1 MEPKIDKSY
10 NDIFTLCDGDGG
22 VIGVSK
28 DIGKYDYTYEMHFF
42 EERYNILRFISGNA
56 GLLFAR

>member
-1 MEPKIDKSY
+1 MSSGKTANSTDEFDKNSWNIY
-10 NDIFTLCDGDGG
+10 E
-22 VIGVSK
+22 
-28 DIGKYDYTYEMHFF
+28 YTYTLYLF